1 MIAMRRIEARFE
13 PREERAVGVVALRT
27 DVVMERE
34 LRAWLPSSAR
44 LLHTRIPNAAH
55 VTGDTL
61 RAMERELPGAVRLL
75 PPDVG
80 YAVVAYGCTSA
91 SVLIG
96 EARVAELVR
105 SVIGEVPVTNPL
117 TAIRARLDDLGAR
130 RIALLTPYTE
140 DVSRALVE
148 RLEGTGIEV
157 VRAATFAES
166 DDARVARL
174 SRDAV
179 LGALVELGRAGG
191 CDAVV
196 GSCTNLPALG
206 LLEDAERAAGVPVIT
221 SNSALAWHV
230 GRHLGARSTASSPG
244 SARRRR
250 QG

>member
-1 MIAMRRIEARFE
+1 MRRVEARFE
-13 PREERAVGVVALRT
+13 PREERAVGVIALRT

-34 LRAWLPSSAR
+34 LRAWLPTTAR

-61 RAMERELPGAVRLL
+61 RATERELPDAARLL

-80 YAVVAYGCTSA
+80 YAAVAYGCTSA
-91 SVLIG
+91 SALIG
-96 EARVAELVR
+96 HARVAELVR
-105 SVIGEVPVTNPL
+105 SVMGEVPVTDPL
-117 TAIRARLDDLGAR
+117 AAIEARLADLGATR
-130 RIALLTPYTE
+130 VALLTPYTE
-140 DVSRALVE
+140 DVSRALVGC
-148 RLEGTGIEV
+148 LEGAGIEV
-157 VRAATFAES
+157 VRAATFSEP

-206 LLEDAERAAGVPVIT
+206 LLEEAERGAGVPVIT
-221 SNSALAWHV
+221 SNSALAW
-230 GRHLGARSTASSPG
+230 RLGELLAPAEPRPTRSP
-244 SARRRR
+244 RP
-250 QG
+250 